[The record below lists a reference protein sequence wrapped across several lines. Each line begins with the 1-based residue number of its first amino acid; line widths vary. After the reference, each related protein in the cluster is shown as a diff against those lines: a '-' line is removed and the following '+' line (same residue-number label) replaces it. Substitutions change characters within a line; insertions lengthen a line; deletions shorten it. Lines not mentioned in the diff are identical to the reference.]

1 MHSSNNDIADSA
13 TDTAGPEHNGLSAF
27 GEQVVREMNRLGIMV
42 DVSHASDD
50 VFFDAIAISE
60 APIIA
65 THSNARTV
73 TEHDRN
79 MSDEMLRLMAENGG
93 VVQLTLLSSYLRD
106 DPKSRKIGG
115 ASRTAIIN
123 EECKQHD
130 PRGACRATLSLQ

>member
-1 MHSSNNDIADSA
+1 
-13 TDTAGPEHNGLSAF
+13 
-27 GEQVVREMNRLGIMV
+27 MV

-79 MSDEMLRLMAENGG
+79 MSDERMLRLMAENGG
-93 VVQLTLLSSYLRD
+93 VVQLTLLSEVICAMT
-106 DPKSRKIGG
+106 PKSRKIGG